1 MLSTRKSLSNCHC
14 VFIIRNPYS
23 ALDSLKRGREIRKEK
38 ILHPINLSQ
47 TLCHYNFF
55 WNNKNDIIDLIG
67 SPSTK
72 SDFNKNKWFYIERR
86 KTNQSLFKLG
96 QKKIEKNNILMVE
109 FNNRGILKNKIIFDI
124 DDMNEIKYVKSLTQ
138 KEFKQNNFLYNIF
151 SSFREKINAPSRN
164 RSKNK

>member
-1 MLSTRKSLSNCHC
+1 MKILILFLFLFTLNCSTNKVSKNHGFKSLETK
-14 VFIIRNPYS
+14 F
-23 ALDSLKRGREIRKEK
+23 EK
-38 ILHPINLSQ
+38 IVINQ
-47 TLCHYNFF
+47 T
-55 WNNKNDIIDLIG
+55 NKNDIIDLIG
-67 SPSTK
+67 PPSTK

-109 FNNRGILKNKIIFDI
+109 FNNRGILTNKKIFDM
-124 DDMNEIKYVKSLTQ
+124 DDMNEIKYVKSLTH

-151 SSFREKINAPSRN
+151 TSFREKMNAPARN

>member
-1 MLSTRKSLSNCHC
+1 MKILIFFIFLFTLNCSTNKVSKNHGFKSLETK
-14 VFIIRNPYS
+14 F
-23 ALDSLKRGREIRKEK
+23 EK
-38 ILHPINLSQ
+38 IVINQ
-47 TLCHYNFF
+47 T
-55 WNNKNDIIDLIG
+55 NKNDIIDLIG

-86 KTNQSLFKLG
+86 KTNQSLLKLG

-109 FNNRGILKNKIIFDI
+109 FSNRGILKNKKIFDM

-151 SSFREKINAPSRN
+151 TSFREKMNAPVRN

>member
-1 MLSTRKSLSNCHC
+1 MKILILFLFLFTLNCSTNKVSKNHGFKSLETK
-14 VFIIRNPYS
+14 F
-23 ALDSLKRGREIRKEK
+23 EK
-38 ILHPINLSQ
+38 IVINQ
-47 TLCHYNFF
+47 T
-55 WNNKNDIIDLIG
+55 NKNDIIDLIG
-67 SPSTK
+67 PPSTK

-124 DDMNEIKYVKSLTQ
+124 DDMNEIKYVKSLTK
-138 KEFKQNNFLYNIF
+138 KEFKQNNFLYNILT
-151 SSFREKINAPSRN
+151 SVREKINAPARN

>member
-1 MLSTRKSLSNCHC
+1 MKILILFIFLFTLNCSTNKVSKNHGFKSLETK
-14 VFIIRNPYS
+14 F
-23 ALDSLKRGREIRKEK
+23 EK
-38 ILHPINLSQ
+38 IVINQ
-47 TLCHYNFF
+47 T
-55 WNNKNDIIDLIG
+55 NKNDIIDLIG
-67 SPSTK
+67 PPSTK

-109 FNNRGILKNKIIFDI
+109 FNNRGILTNKKIFDM
-124 DDMNEIKYVKSLTQ
+124 DDMNEIKYVKSLTH

-151 SSFREKINAPSRN
+151 TSFREKMNAPARN